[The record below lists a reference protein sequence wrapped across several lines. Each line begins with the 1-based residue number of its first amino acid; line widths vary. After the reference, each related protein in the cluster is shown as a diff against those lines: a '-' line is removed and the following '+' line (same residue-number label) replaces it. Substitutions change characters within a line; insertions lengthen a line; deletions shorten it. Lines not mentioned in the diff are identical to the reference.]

1 MWKFARAEWEMIS
14 TFAFPFNFIHF
25 NRRHKVSIY
34 VTPRYL
40 SWIHLGNLKDAGQWK
55 QWESGAKNF
64 VTRANIDFHWTK
76 KRKYP
81 RQFYS
86 FSNSYDQSRQML
98 ICHGNLS
105 SSRNLRGRGNFYEG
119 IELPVLTC
127 HHAGNKSPRL
137 YTSFAAV
144 VVVVVVVVVVHRETR
159 DSIIL
164 ARVYVLTFRAWAK
177 GKFDEKTE
185 KLWIRTRYVSF
196 RENCTNLRPVSL

>member
-1 MWKFARAEWEMIS
+1 MPNNGNNGNRERRIS
-14 TFAFPFNFIHF
+14 SREQTSISIERKNENIRDSFIRFPIVNPF
-25 NRRHKVSIY
+25 
-34 VTPRYL
+34 
-40 SWIHLGNLKDAGQWK
+40 
-55 QWESGAKNF
+55 
-64 VTRANIDFHWTK
+64 
-76 KRKYP
+76 
-81 RQFYS
+81 
-86 FSNSYDQSRQML
+86 DQSRQML

-185 KLWIRTRYVSF
+185 KL
-196 RENCTNLRPVSL
+196 